1 MTNEAESE
9 SVNIVQAVN
18 MVHAE
23 ISARHE
29 RSNLCTRELELLNE
43 PFRSQIF
50 LCTRTNLISRCWLV
64 ESLVVSV
71 RPTPSVRV
79 ELSNYVKSISID
91 PGSPLSRSNSPNPPN
106 SGFSGICH
114 SVSVFPNPS
123 HLGRDREL
131 RQTYRAILWPP
142 IIERCPTLPCDPIHP
157 RPPPLLSSNDRGG
170 QTPLERF

>member
-1 MTNEAESE
+1 MRNPSQSTLSKP
-9 SVNIVQAVN
+9 SIW
-18 MVHAE
+18 
-23 ISARHE
+23 
-29 RSNLCTRELELLNE
+29 CTRRFRQGTRDRIFVRESFELLNE

-123 HLGRDREL
+123 HLGKG
-131 RQTYRAILWPP
+131 QRAEANLPGH
-142 IIERCPTLPCDPIHP
+142 TLATH
-157 RPPPLLSSNDRGG
+157 N
-170 QTPLERF
+170 